1 MNEFCTYKTTYTGT
15 LLPPYY
21 IGSTTV
27 AKVNAGYNG
36 SVDSSIYKPIY
47 IQEQK
52 RNKSAFSTEILSFHD
67 TREEAFDKEL
77 ELHLQY
83 NVVESDEYMN
93 MALARSYPYFSNYGK
108 AHSEDH
114 KRKMSEAQIGK
125 KRGPMSDEHK
135 RINSESK
142 KGIPKSEEHR
152 KNISAS
158 KKGKHRPIPTA
169 EARMN
174 MSIGQKSRPPRST
187 ETGRKISESKR
198 GKPRSAETKKKI
210 SDTLKKRE
218 INNKEQK

>member
-15 LLPPYY
+15 LLPPHY

-36 SVDSSIYKPIY
+36 SVDSAIYKPIY

-52 RNKSAFSTEILSFHD
+52 RNKSLFSTEILTLHG

-83 NVVESDEYMN
+83 NVVESEEYMN
-93 MALARSYPYFSNYGK
+93 MALARSYPYFSNHGK
-108 AHSEDH
+108 PHTEEH

-125 KRGPMSDEHK
+125 KRGLMSDEHNK
-135 RINSESK
+135 INSESK

-158 KKGKHRPIPTA
+158 KKGKPRPPATE
-169 EARMN
+169 EARKN
-174 MSIGQKSRPPRST
+174 MSDGQKSRSPRSA
-187 ETGRKISESKR
+187 ETGRKISESKKGR
-198 GKPRSAETKKKI
+198 PRSEETKKKI
-210 SDTLKKRE
+210 SDAFKNRK
-218 INNKEQK
+218 INNKE